1 MKSEALFPLFAIL
14 VSAIAVPFIIYF
26 GDKKPNHREAVS
38 VIAGILKF
46 LFVCLLI
53 PIVLEKGSYT
63 VELIKLYEGISIKL
77 LVDPLGL
84 LFALG
89 ASFLW
94 ILTTFYSIGYMRGT
108 HAIRQTRYYV
118 SFALS
123 LTATMGVAF
132 AGNLLTLFLF
142 YELMS
147 IVTYPLVAH
156 KEDEESLEGARKY
169 VIYLLGTA
177 KLFLIPA
184 MAITYFVAGTLDYA
198 PRGIFTQDMLEQHRL
213 LLQIALILYLYG
225 YNKCAIMPLHSWLPS
240 AMVAPTPVS
249 ALLHAV
255 AVVKTGAFANV
266 RVLLNIYGKDGVI
279 GLGLQEFILFITAL
293 TIIVGSAIA
302 LTRQNFKAR
311 LAFSTVSQ
319 LSYIVFGTA
328 LFTPLSVIG
337 GILHITAHAFSKIT
351 LFFSAGSVYV
361 STHYTEIPQFD
372 GLARKMPLTFT
383 AFFLASLSMIGIP
396 GFIGFWSKFNLVK
409 GCLTAGLIS
418 GALVFLISSFLNTA
432 YFLPIV
438 FRALLK
444 DPYQPSKEEQHHH
457 HYTPYEKIKE
467 NYFCAIPLFITA
479 ILTIVLASQIEHLY
493 KLLKLIEVLY
503 VD

>member
-1 MKSEALFPLFAIL
+1 MSEAFYPLAAIL
-14 VSAIAVPFIIYF
+14 ISALAVPLIIYF

-38 VIAGILKF
+38 IIAGVLKF
-46 LFVCLLI
+46 SFVCALIPYVIEKKSFAIEILPITPTLSLKLLI
-53 PIVLEKGSYT
+53 
-63 VELIKLYEGISIKL
+63 
-77 LVDPLGL
+77 DPLGL

-108 HAIRQTRYYV
+108 HAIRQTRYFV
-118 SFALS
+118 AFALS

-147 IVTYPLVAH
+147 IITYPLVAH
-156 KEDEESLEGARKY
+156 KEDQESLEGGRKY

-184 MAITYFVAGTLDYA
+184 MAIVYYIAGTLDYA
-198 PRGIFTQDMLEQHRL
+198 PKGIFTQEMLNEHRL
-213 LLQIALILYLYG
+213 ALQIALILFLYG
-225 YNKCAIMPLHSWLPS
+225 YNKCALMPLHSWLPS

-255 AVVKTGAFANV
+255 AVVKTGAFSIV
-266 RVLLNIYGKDGVI
+266 RVLLNIYGKSGI
-279 GLGLQEFILFITAL
+279 LTLQMQEIILFISGL
-293 TIIVGSAIA
+293 TILGASAIA

-319 LSYIVFGTA
+319 LSYIVFGIA
-328 LFTPLSVIG
+328 LFHPLSVIG

-361 STHYTEIPQFD
+361 STHYTEIPQLN
-372 GLARKMPLTFT
+372 GLAKKLPLTFT
-383 AFFLASLSMIGIP
+383 AFFLASLSMIGVP
-396 GFIGFWSKFNLVK
+396 GFIGFWSKFNLVSA
-409 GCLTAGLIS
+409 CIENAFLI
-418 GALVFLISSFLNTA
+418 GALVFIISSFLNAA
-432 YFLPIV
+432 YFLPIT
-438 FRALLK
+438 FRALLIEP
-444 DPYQPSKEEQHHH
+444 DHPSPKN
-457 HYTPYEKIKE
+457 TPSYLSSEDFKE
-467 NYFCAIPLFITA
+467 NYLCAIPLFITA
-479 ILTIVLASQIEHLY
+479 LFTLFLAIKIDFLY
-493 KLLKLIEVLY
+493 TLLKIIEVLY
-503 VD
+503 VE

>member
-1 MKSEALFPLFAIL
+1 MCIEIFLPLAAIL
-14 VSAIAVPFIIYF
+14 VSAIGTVFIVLI
-26 GDKKPNHREAVS
+26 GEKHPNLREGVS
-38 VIAGILKF
+38 VIAGVLKF
-46 LFVCLLI
+46 LFVASLI
-53 PIVLEKGSYT
+53 PIVLEKKAYT
-63 VELIKLYEGISIKL
+63 FELLPIYQGISIKF

-108 HAIRQTRYYV
+108 HAIRQTRYFAC
-118 SFALS
+118 FALS

-132 AGNLLTLFLF
+132 AGNLFTLFIF
-142 YELMS
+142 YELMT

-177 KLFLIPA
+177 KLFLIPS
-184 MAITYFVAGTLDYA
+184 MAIIYYVAGTLDYL
-198 PRGIFTQDMLEQHRL
+198 PKGVFNQELLNEHRL
-213 LLQIALILYLYG
+213 ALQIALILGLYG

-266 RVLLNIYGKDGVI
+266 RLLLNIYGKEGI
-279 GLGLQEFILFITAL
+279 FTLGMQDFILFITAL
-293 TIIVGSAIA
+293 TILVGSGIA

-319 LSYIVFGTA
+319 LSYIVFGVA
-328 LFTPLSVIG
+328 LFHPLSVIG
-337 GILHITAHAFSKIT
+337 GVLHITAHAFSKIT

-361 STHYTEIPQFD
+361 STHFTEIPQLN
-372 GLARKMPLTFT
+372 GIGRKLPLTFT
-383 AFFLASLSMIGIP
+383 AFFLASLSMVGIP
-396 GFIGFWSKFNLVK
+396 GFIGFWSKFNLVL
-409 GCLTAGLIS
+409 GCLEKGFLLGAMVFVIS
-418 GALVFLISSFLNTA
+418 AFLNAA

-438 FRALLK
+438 FRAMLK
-444 DPYQPSKEEQHHH
+444 DPVKELYHHVS
-457 HYTPYEKIKE
+457 YEEVKE

-479 ILTIVLASQIEHLY
+479 ILTLFLAYKIEFIY
-493 KLLKLIEVLY
+493 KLLKLVEELY
-503 VD
+503 VG

>member
-1 MKSEALFPLFAIL
+1 MKSEIILPLAAIL
-14 VSAIAVPFIIYF
+14 VSALAVPFIIYF
-26 GDKKPNHREAVS
+26 GDRRPNLREAVS

-46 LFVCLLI
+46 SFVCALI
-53 PIVLEKGSYT
+53 PSVLDRGSYS
-63 VELIKLYEGISIKL
+63 VELIKFYDGLSIKI

-108 HAIRQTRYYV
+108 KAIRQTRYFV
-118 SFALS
+118 AFALS

-147 IVTYPLVAH
+147 IITYPLVAH
-156 KEDEESLEGARKY
+156 KEDPESLEGARKY

-184 MAITYFVAGTLDYA
+184 MAITYYVAGTLDYA
-198 PRGIFTQDMLEQHRL
+198 PRGIFSESMLQEHRF
-213 LLQIALILYLYG
+213 LLQLALILFLYG

-255 AVVKTGAFANV
+255 AVVKTGAFSNV
-266 RVLLNIYGKDGVI
+266 RVLLNIFGKEGI
-279 GLGLQEFILFITAL
+279 LELGLQEFILFITAF
-293 TIIVGSAIA
+293 TILVGSAIA

-328 LFTPLSVIG
+328 LFHPLSVIG

-361 STHYTEIPQFD
+361 STHYTEIPQLN
-372 GLARKMPLTFT
+372 GLARKMPLTFLS
-383 AFFLASLSMIGIP
+383 FFLASLSMIGIP
-396 GFIGFWSKFNLVK
+396 GFIGFWSKFNLVM
-409 GCLTAGLIS
+409 GCVQSGLII
-418 GALVFLISSFLNTA
+418 GALVFLLSSFLNGA

-444 DPYQPSKEEQHHH
+444 EPYVPPQNNHS
-457 HYTPYEKIKE
+457 HYTPYAEVKE
-467 NYFCAIPLFITA
+467 NLFCAIPLFITA
-479 ILTIVLASQIEHLY
+479 LLTLILASQIDFLY
-493 KLLKLIEVLY
+493 QIVKLVEVLY

>member
-1 MKSEALFPLFAIL
+1 MKSEVFFPIAAIL
-14 VSAIAVPFIIYF
+14 VSALAVPFIIYF
-26 GDKKPNHREAVS
+26 GERRPNYRETVS
-38 VIAGILKF
+38 VMAGVLKF
-46 LFVCLLI
+46 LFVLALF
-53 PIVLEKGSYT
+53 PIVLEKKSYSI
-63 VELIKLYEGISIKL
+63 EILKIYEGLSIKL

-94 ILTTFYSIGYMRGT
+94 ILTTFYSVGYMRGT
-108 HAIRQTRYYV
+108 HAIRQTRYFV
-118 SFALS
+118 AFALS

-132 AGNLLTLFLF
+132 SGNLLTLFLF

-147 IVTYPLVAH
+147 LITYPLVAH

-184 MAITYFVAGTLDYA
+184 MAITYYVAGTLDYA
-198 PRGIFTQDMLEQHRL
+198 PRGIFTQEMLTNHRL
-213 LLQIALILYLYG
+213 ALQIALVLFLYG

-255 AVVKTGAFANV
+255 AVVKTGAFSNV
-266 RVLLNIYGKDGVI
+266 RVLLNIFGKEGIVA
-279 GLGLQEFILFITAL
+279 LGLQDFILFITAFTIL
-293 TIIVGSAIA
+293 TGSAIA

-328 LFTPLSVIG
+328 LFHPLSVIG

-361 STHYTEIPQFD
+361 STHYTEIPQLD
-372 GLARKMPLTFT
+372 GLAKKMPLTFT
-383 AFFLASLSMIGIP
+383 AFFLASLSMVGIP
-396 GFIGFWSKFNLVK
+396 GFIGFWSKFY
-409 GCLTAGLIS
+409 LIS
-418 GALVFLISSFLNTA
+418 GSLKAGFFIGALVFLASSFLNAA
-432 YFLPIV
+432 YFFPIV
-438 FRALLK
+438 FRALRNEPYKPK
-444 DPYQPSKEEQHHH
+444 DFH
-457 HYTPYEKIKE
+457 HYTPYEKIVE

-479 ILTIVLASQIEHLY
+479 LLTLILSANVEILF

-503 VD
+503 VG